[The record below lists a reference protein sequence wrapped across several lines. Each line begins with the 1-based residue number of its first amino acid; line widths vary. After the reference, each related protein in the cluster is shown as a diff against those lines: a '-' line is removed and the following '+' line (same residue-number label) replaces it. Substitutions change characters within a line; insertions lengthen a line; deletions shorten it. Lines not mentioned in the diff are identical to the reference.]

1 MKKIL
6 LTLAVMAMV
15 AVSCQREDEQGDWRI
30 ELDIELENV
39 LGKIEQTTEVDD
51 ALLTDALLNY
61 AIKPIFLAIEK
72 DGEWEATPPAPGLPG
87 CCGLVFYETE
97 VFEYYVTVPDDK
109 VYRSD
114 AYAYHYDAT
123 TNTLY
128 SESTIHDYTYSC
140 EVKYFDGSYLIIE
153 GLLAPLDDIYNDFY
167 ADRKFLR
174 ELKVNKEIR
183 KSLEDGTYTPGSSK
197 TSAL

>member
-6 LTLAVMAMV
+6 LTLAVMAVV

-72 DGEWEATPPAPGLPG
+72 DGEWKATPPDPGIPG
-87 CCGLVFYETE
+87 RCLVFYETE
-97 VFEYYVTVPDDK
+97 VF
-109 VYRSD
+109 
-114 AYAYHYDAT
+114 
-123 TNTLY
+123 
-128 SESTIHDYTYSC
+128 
-140 EVKYFDGSYLIIE
+140 G
-153 GLLAPLDDIYNDFY
+153 
-167 ADRKFLR
+167 
-174 ELKVNKEIR
+174 
-183 KSLEDGTYTPGSSK
+183 
-197 TSAL
+197 